1 MPLKCANAVP
11 CLCVGGARTVPP
23 RSGACTA
30 QAETPKR
37 RNPGHGR
44 CGDPEVE
51 NWSRAVGIDFH
62 EVEVD
67 TNAYSLTLVAGLDIT
82 ADATGPTLFATVRP
96 ADEPGWT
103 PQAA

>member
-1 MPLKCANAVP
+1 M
-11 CLCVGGARTVPP
+11 
-23 RSGACTA
+23 
-30 QAETPKR
+30 
-37 RNPGHGR
+37 
-44 CGDPEVE
+44 
-51 NWSRAVGIDFH
+51 
-62 EVEVD
+62 EVD